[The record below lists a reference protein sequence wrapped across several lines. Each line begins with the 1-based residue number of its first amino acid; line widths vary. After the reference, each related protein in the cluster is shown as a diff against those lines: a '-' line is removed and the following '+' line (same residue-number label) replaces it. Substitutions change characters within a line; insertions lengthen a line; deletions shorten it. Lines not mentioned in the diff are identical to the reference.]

1 MRVLLSI
8 IFTCILALAASG
20 QQSLR
25 PGSAAPQFSAAAMN
39 GQWFDLNQ
47 MHGSVVVITFWST
60 RCPICHSEIPKLN
73 RVADKYRGQNV
84 VFLALTTDNESKVQ
98 SYIKTS
104 PFNFNILPNSFGVI
118 LQYADRDR
126 AGNIDIGYPAYF
138 LIDQSG
144 SIQLKNSG
152 WDKTQDLDISIAR
165 LLSSAQPAGTRL
177 GKE

>member
-1 MRVLLSI
+1 MRVVTSI
-8 IFTCILALAASG
+8 IFTCILAIAAVG
-20 QQSLR
+20 QQNLK

-39 GQWFDLNQ
+39 GQWFDLSQ
-47 MHGSVVVITFWST
+47 LHGSVVVVTFWST

-73 RVADKYRGQNV
+73 RVADKYKGQNV

-98 SYIKTS
+98 NYVKSS

-126 AGNIDIGYPAYF
+126 AGNIAIGYPAYY
-138 LIDQSG
+138 LIDQGG

-152 WDKTQDLDISIAR
+152 WDKTTDLDASISR
-165 LLSSAQPAGTRL
+165 LLSSSPSSAASS
-177 GKE
+177 GK